1 MTEGGFMYQRT
12 RDLREERDMNQ
23 TEIAGYPGM
32 SRTGYSKYEIG
43 ENNIISSVLIKLS
56 DFTMFLL
63 IIFPAEPIN
72 NRK

>member
-1 MTEGGFMYQRT
+1 MYQRT
-12 RDLREERDMNQ
+12 RDLREDRDMNQ

-56 DFTMFLL
+56 DFYNVSVDYLSGRTNKQEM
-63 IIFPAEPIN
+63 N
-72 NRK
+72 K